1 MSCFGQD
8 SPFLNPVPA
17 VLTFLAK
24 VGMCP
29 VCFCQ
34 LDQFSRANGTNAH
47 FCQNWGGVQRNM
59 QGREGVNSNA
69 SPMRRGGGRAQ
80 VSSGGGAVGKGLG
93 LRHTVFCFP
102 LGKYGHPMYF
112 LYIMY
117 LIRGNSSS
125 KTRITV
131 CNAKV
136 I

>member
-80 VSSGGGAVGKGLG
+80 VSSGGGGSGEGTRATSHSVLFS
-93 LRHTVFCFP
+93 LREIWSPYVFFVYHVFDQR
-102 LGKYGHPMYF
+102 K
-112 LYIMY
+112 
-117 LIRGNSSS
+117 LI
-125 KTRITV
+125 
-131 CNAKV
+131 
-136 I
+136 